1 MDPPDGPAVALHG
14 ANHPSLSLR
23 LVTPDGD
30 ILDAGVDFNLHA
42 WPPVPCAKYFDDR
55 AWSAVESF
63 AARVVLGEAC
73 VSSLAPGE
81 MEPAG
86 VCPGRGVNQDGTRI
100 ETLPMR
106 TKGSRGRR
114 TNVRVHLAYY
124 GPAFTGWAW
133 TPENDKDYTHR
144 PRPAD
149 ATTNAS
155 TTNASLDSA
164 DANAEDDAV
173 DATRGSSTEW
183 RYGERSV
190 SASIQRA
197 LRPLFSSDED
207 RLIHGAG
214 RTDKGVHASAQCFSV
229 WSNASTFT
237 PRDVR
242 DALTAHPAAAA
253 GAWRVVGEPEEV
265 SDSFHATFCA
275 TWRRYVYVLPMRAL
289 GDEEGTPFDVA
300 VDPSATNAMLNALE
314 GKSTDMFA
322 FARATPPGKDTTC
335 FVKVARAFEATV
347 PASKGAERGVGRGAR
362 RRKSSQGF
370 SEDGG
375 LGRVGGGGGGS
386 PDGTTERVLVVELVA
401 DRFLRKMV
409 RTLVATAVRE
419 AATGARGDVLL
430 RLARAGERAATA
442 PPAPPEGLIF
452 AGVGYGNHPVWDA
465 EGRAT
470 ESRRRRI
477 INATRR
483 P

>member
-1 MDPPDGPAVALHG
+1 MDPPNGGPAVALHG

-30 ILDAGVDFNLHA
+30 RLDAGVDFNLHA

-63 AARVVLGEAC
+63 VARVVLGEAC

-106 TKGSRGRR
+106 TKASRGRR

-133 TPENDKDYTHR
+133 TPENDKDYTDRH
-144 PRPAD
+144 PG
-149 ATTNAS
+149 S
-155 TTNASLDSA
+155 
-164 DANAEDDAV
+164 ANAEDDSCADDAD
-173 DATRGSSTEW
+173 DATRGSSSTEW

-197 LRPLFSSDED
+197 LRPLFSSDKE
-207 RLIHGAG
+207 RLIHSAG
-214 RTDKGVHASAQCFSV
+214 RTDKGVHATAQCFSV
-229 WSNASTFT
+229 WSNATTFT
-237 PRDVR
+237 PRNVR

-289 GDEEGTPFDVA
+289 GDEEGTPSRVA
-300 VDPSATNAMLNALE
+300 VDPAATNAMLNALE
-314 GKSTDMFA
+314 GESIDMSA
-322 FARATPPGKDTTC
+322 FARATPPGKDSTC

-362 RRKSSQGF
+362 RRKSAGF

-375 LGRVGGGGGGS
+375 SGVGGGGGGGGGGGAPPNS
-386 PDGTTERVLVVELVA
+386 GTERVLVVELVA

-452 AGVGYGNHPVWDA
+452 AGVGYGNHPVWDVG
-465 EGRAT
+465 GRD
-470 ESRRRRI
+470 
-477 INATRR
+477 
-483 P
+483 

>member
-1 MDPPDGPAVALHG
+1 MESERDATGAVAKNTLHG

-30 ILDAGVDFNLHA
+30 RLDAGVDFNLHA

-55 AWSAVESF
+55 AWRAVESF

-133 TPENDKDYTHR
+133 TPENDKDYTDC
-144 PRPAD
+144 PRSAD
-149 ATTNAS
+149 ATSASASANAE
-155 TTNASLDSA
+155 D
-164 DANAEDDAV
+164 DAEDDAV
-173 DATRGSSTEW
+173 DAARGSSTEW

-197 LRPLFSSDED
+197 LRPLFSSDKE
-207 RLIHGAG
+207 RLIHSAG
-214 RTDKGVHASAQCFSV
+214 RTDKGVHAAAQCFSV
-229 WSNASTFT
+229 WSNAKDTFT
-237 PRDVR
+237 PRNVR
-242 DALTAHPAAAA
+242 DALVAHPAHAA
-253 GAWRVVGEPEEV
+253 GAWRVVGDVEEV
-265 SDSFHATFCA
+265 SDAFHATFCA
-275 TWRRYVYVLPMRAL
+275 TWRRYVYILPMRSL
-289 GDEEGTPFDVA
+289 GDEEENGLSNVA
-300 VDPSATNAMLNALE
+300 VDPAATNAMLNALE
-314 GKSTDMFA
+314 GKSMDMSA
-322 FARATPPGKDTTC
+322 FARATPPGKDSTC

-362 RRKSSQGF
+362 RRKSAGF

-375 LGRVGGGGGGS
+375 LGVGGGGGG
-386 PDGTTERVLVVELVA
+386 DGGPPNSTMERVLVVELVA

-452 AGVGYGNHPVWDA
+452 AGVGYGNHPVWDVG
-465 EGRAT
+465 GRD
-470 ESRRRRI
+470 
-477 INATRR
+477 
-483 P
+483 